1 MPEEVEFQAKPE
13 IALGQIDRALAN
25 GVRVAA
31 WTFDEL
37 YGRDGKFLDGLESR
51 EQIFVAEVPADFHG
65 WVREPKILQEG
76 LENTGPGRPK
86 RYPRLAAGY
95 HSSEVRNLAKYS
107 PVFRQQA
114 WQRYRIKDSQKGPE
128 VWEIKWAVFW
138 RKDRDGFPGRRHTL
152 IVARN
157 VLSGEMKYFVANR
170 VPGEDGVTLEWL
182 LWVAF
187 GRWPVERCFRET
199 KNELGMD
206 HFEVRGWRCV
216 HRHYYITQLSQL
228 FCARVR
234 QQYEQEEGDTE
245 KRLTIEQ
252 VRGAA
257 CAYLEAANLTPPAR
271 RDRYQQEL
279 DKIDYHQCRNRQAC
293 KSHTKTRME
302 RLLQLGIDAD
312 QLPTCQPDDW

>member
-1 MPEEVEFQAKPE
+1 MPEEVEFQTKPE

-37 YGRDGKFLDGLESR
+37 YGRDGKFLDGMESR
-51 EQIFVAEVPADFHG
+51 EQVFVGEVPVDFHG
-65 WVREPKILQEG
+65 WVREPKVLPEG
-76 LENTGPGRPK
+76 PENTGNGRPK
-86 RYPRLAAGY
+86 RYPRLVAGY
-95 HSSEVRNLAKYS
+95 HSSEVRNLTKYS
-107 PVFRQQA
+107 PVFRKQA

-138 RKDRDGFPGRRHTL
+138 RKDRNGLPGRPHTL
-152 IVARN
+152 IVACN
-157 VLSGEMKYFVANR
+157 VLSGEMKYFVSNR
-170 VPGEDGVTLEWL
+170 VPGEEGVTLKWL

-199 KNELGMD
+199 KDELGMD
-206 HFEVRGWRCV
+206 HFQVRGWRCV

-234 QQYEQEEGDTE
+234 QEYEQEQGDTE
-245 KRLTIEQ
+245 ARLTIEQ

-257 CAYLEAANLTPPAR
+257 CVHLEAASLKPTAR
-271 RDRYQQEL
+271 RERYQQEL
-279 DKIDYHQCRNRQAC
+279 DKIDYHQRRNRQAC
-293 KSHTKTRME
+293 KSHTKTRIN
-302 RLLQLGIDAD
+302 RLLQLGIDVD